1 MPVGGG
7 RHLILLLEEFDEMR
21 CVGERAFVA
30 DFGDGFRGRDQQQ
43 ARVHQPLADVPLVG
57 RHLEVA
63 AELLFERGERTVGEF
78 RKLLDRN
85 VLEDVVV
92 DGLFEILLRGVD
104 VAQQLAF
111 DAAILVR
118 GDQVDQLGHLDVLG
132 CLVVAEILVAQV
144 VVGVDEKVSQ
154 RVPRG
159 HGDVR
164 TVAAVFARMF
174 VRNVQPVG
182 DVQMHQ
188 DALQVAG
195 RVIKEHLLERLAAF
209 GEVLNVVVPDA
220 QIENVAARN
229 SILPPR

>member
-43 ARVHQPLADVPLVG
+43 ARMHQALADVPFVR
-57 RHLEVA
+57 RHHEMA
-63 AELLFERGERTVGEF
+63 PEFLFERGERTVRQLREF
-78 RKLLDRN
+78 FDRN
-85 VLEDVVV
+85 ILEDVVV
-92 DGLFEILLRGVD
+92 DDLFEILLGCID
-104 VAQQLAF
+104 VAEQFALQ
-111 DAAILVR
+111 AAVFVR
-118 GDQVDQLGHLDVLG
+118 GDEVDQFGHLDVLG
-132 CLVVAEILVAQV
+132 RLVAVEILVAQV

-174 VRNVQPVG
+174 VRNVQSVG
-182 DVQMHQ
+182 DVQ
-188 DALQVAG
+188 V
-195 RVIKEHLLERLAAF
+195 
-209 GEVLNVVVPDA
+209 
-220 QIENVAARN
+220 
-229 SILPPR
+229 